1 MHKIYQIDPKNYQ
14 KLTRK
19 KYILSIAHRKS
30 FESELQFERHFPSK
44 PNHISQ
50 LYVTSSEMFSF
61 VSIVHIKIAKATQIF
76 TTASMY
82 DIMRH

>member
-30 FESELQFERHFPSK
+30 FESELQFERTSL
-44 PNHISQ
+44 PN
-50 LYVTSSEMFSF
+50 LTTYFS
-61 VSIVHIKIAKATQIF
+61 TL
-76 TTASMY
+76 
-82 DIMRH
+82 

>member
-44 PNHISQ
+44 PNHIF
-50 LYVTSSEMFSF
+50 LN
-61 VSIVHIKIAKATQIF
+61 
-76 TTASMY
+76 SMKLL
-82 DIMRH
+82 RRCFHL